1 VARVGNTQISEA
13 TVERIALAQEVSP
26 KKALDR
32 ALPDALFALEASL
45 RLPAGT
51 RAALER
57 AAFARA
63 LLESLDRA
71 AVDQGAPTDA
81 EIQRI
86 TEERWVDLDRPVSVL
101 VSHAVALF
109 PKNGE
114 RGRALVVA
122 KEIQRAVRDIR
133 KVDEFLKAARA
144 VPSGD
149 IKVQAE
155 RLPYLT
161 EDGRGI
167 SSESEHARS
176 PAGTFDA
183 VFARA
188 ANALREP
195 GDQSDL
201 VETRFGFHII
211 FLQERWAARHVS
223 LRDRRVALVPEV
235 QTRRADSLRRD
246 LAAQL
251 KARTPVEVRRDAD
264 EQTARL
270 AE

>member
-1 VARVGNTQISEA
+1 MA
-13 TVERIALAQEVSP
+13 RIAAAQDVSP
-26 KKALDR
+26 KKALDK
-32 ALPDALFALEASL
+32 ALPDALFALEASM

-51 RAALER
+51 RTTLER

-63 LLESLDRA
+63 LLESLERA

-86 TEERWVDLDRPVSVL
+86 TEERWVELDRPVSVL
-101 VSHAVALF
+101 VSHAVALL
-109 PKNGE
+109 PRSGE
-114 RGRALVVA
+114 RGQALAVA
-122 KEIQRAVRDIR
+122 KDIQRAVHGIR
-133 KVDEFLKAARA
+133 VVEEFLKAARA
-144 VPSGD
+144 VPAGD

-167 SSESEHARS
+167 SSESDHPRS
-176 PAGTFDA
+176 PAGTFDPA
-183 VFARA
+183 FARA

-195 GDQSDL
+195 GDQSEL
-201 VETRFGFHII
+201 VETRFGFHVI
-211 FLQERWAARHVS
+211 FLQERWPERRVS
-223 LRDRRVALVPEV
+223 LRDRRVALLPEV
-235 QTRRADSLRRD
+235 QTRRADALRRD
-246 LAAQL
+246 LVAEL
-251 KARTPVEVRRDAD
+251 KARTLVEVRRDAD